1 VLQSVTDRPADPARP
16 YRIGSCPQCG
26 QSVRL
31 DEGNP
36 WRPFCSERCKLLDL
50 GEWFSGGFAIPGEP
64 SPGDDPERP

>member
-1 VLQSVTDRPADPARP
+1 MSEPETEPARP

-31 DEGNP
+31 DESNP

-50 GEWFSGGFAIPGEP
+50 GEWFSGGFSIPGEEP
-64 SPGDDPERP
+64 PDRDPDGR